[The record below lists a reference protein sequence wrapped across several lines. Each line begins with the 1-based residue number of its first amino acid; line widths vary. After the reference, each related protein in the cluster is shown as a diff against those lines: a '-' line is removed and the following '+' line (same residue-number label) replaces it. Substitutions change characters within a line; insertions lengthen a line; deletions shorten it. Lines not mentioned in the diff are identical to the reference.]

1 MPTMWCILLMIPMLI
16 ADDTFLGF
24 DCTNPSGSEFFDHKI
39 CHKHTD
45 RLVKSQFEIIQNREV
60 DHLDGY
66 YCQGEV
72 TSVVGYCGRYS
83 HNKFTGQDSYS
94 VPLIFNQDT
103 CRMMIEKQIYNTGSQ
118 TMSIK
123 VGSQNTLKTF
133 THGSVT
139 FDGTNIACTGGELRL
154 EVGTMNT
161 NMIQQ
166 VHYNIKVFPTKLI
179 ISNSEVIDPYTQIN
193 LGPLSLGYS
202 TSSATTY
209 VWDPTRPKCDKLK
222 VMSTTFESA
231 IPGIWF
237 SDHHQIQVRV
247 TDSYY
252 DQSCKIKLWNTDTP
266 GLYLSSTPTELDHVS
281 SKDVDISMDLRIRFD
296 YVNNKIFS
304 TLSLNYKS
312 RHPMCSKLNYPID
325 SIVRIGDSTFI
336 RNLGEASV
344 EFTCNKIEV
353 APVMDKVCHTMMKVV
368 DHDGKPWFLESVT
381 RILFHSAVV
390 IPCGSARVPV
400 YRNTKSQLV
409 TYAPDRKV
417 ISTST
422 PPGTNVTTPSPD
434 APGMYP
440 LIMVKNWLQ
449 YAWLQHLSKHSYSFI
464 SQAVCQSPEC
474 QQAHTDPGHLLGM
487 IGQVA
492 HNASK
497 ILTTKFWLGID
508 IEAIGRRCSIAV
520 CIILAI
526 YIVYGSVTW
535 CMRYAMFRGE
545 NVGMFALAI
554 RSTFPEMFL
563 IAKATADKKVDTNV

>member
-1 MPTMWCILLMIPMLI
+1 MWYILFIVPMIT

-24 DCTNPSGSEFFDHKI
+24 DCTNPSGSEFYDHKI

-45 RLVKSQFEIIQNREV
+45 RLVKSQFEIIQDKVV
-60 DHLDGY
+60 DHLDGFF
-66 YCQGEV
+66 CKGEI
-72 TSVVGYCGRYS
+72 TSITGYCVRYS

-94 VPLIFNQDT
+94 IPLIFNQDS
-103 CRMMIEKQIYNTGSQ
+103 CRMMIEKQAYDTGAQ
-118 TMSIK
+118 TMPIK
-123 VGSQNTLKTF
+123 LGALNTLKTF

-139 FDGTNIACTGGELRL
+139 FDGTNVACTGGELRL
-154 EVGTMNT
+154 EAGVMNT

-166 VHYNIKVFPTKLI
+166 LHYKIEVSSSKLI
-179 ISNSEVIDPYTQIN
+179 ISNKEVIDPYTQIN

-202 TSSATTY
+202 TSSTMTY
-209 VWDPTRPKCDKLK
+209 VWDPTRPECDKLK
-222 VMSTTFESA
+222 VMTSTFESA
-231 IPGIWF
+231 IPDIWF

-247 TDSYY
+247 TGTYY
-252 DQSCKIKLWNTDTP
+252 DQSCKIKLMNTDTP
-266 GLYLSSTPTELDHVS
+266 GLYLSPTPTELDHVA
-281 SKDVDISMDLRIRFD
+281 SKDVDMSMDLRIRFD
-296 YVNNKIFS
+296 YVNNKIIS
-304 TLSLNYKS
+304 SLSSNYKS

-325 SIVRIGDSTFI
+325 SIIRTGDSTFI

-353 APVMDKVCHTMMKVV
+353 APVTDKVCHTMMKVV
-368 DHDGKPWFLESVT
+368 DHDGKPWFLEPVT

-390 IPCGSARVPV
+390 IPCVSARVPV

-409 TYAPDRKV
+409 TYAPDRKL

-422 PPGTNVTTPSPD
+422 PPGNNITTPSPD

-440 LIMVKNWLQ
+440 LIMVRNWLQ

-474 QQAHTDPGHLLGM
+474 QQVHTDPGHLLGM
-487 IGQVA
+487 ISQA
-492 HNASK
+492 ANNASK

-520 CIILAI
+520 CIMLAI
-526 YIVYGSVTW
+526 YIVYGTATW
-535 CMRYAMFRGE
+535 CMRFAMFRGE

-563 IAKATADKKVDTNV
+563 IAKATTSKKVDTNV

>member
-1 MPTMWCILLMIPMLI
+1 MWYILFIVPMIT

-24 DCTNPSGSEFFDHKI
+24 DCTNPSGSEFYDHKI

-45 RLVKSQFEIIQNREV
+45 RLVKSQFEIIQDKVV
-60 DHLDGY
+60 DHLDGFF
-66 YCQGEV
+66 CKGEI
-72 TSVVGYCGRYS
+72 TSITGYCGRYS

-94 VPLIFNQDT
+94 IPLIFNQDS
-103 CRMMIEKQIYNTGSQ
+103 CRMMIEKQAYDTGAQ
-118 TMSIK
+118 TMPIK
-123 VGSQNTLKTF
+123 LGALNTLKTF

-139 FDGTNIACTGGELRL
+139 FDGTNVACTGGELRL
-154 EVGTMNT
+154 EAGVMNT

-166 VHYNIKVFPTKLI
+166 LHYKIEVSSSKLI
-179 ISNSEVIDPYTQIN
+179 ISNKEVIDPYTQIN

-202 TSSATTY
+202 TSSTMTY
-209 VWDPTRPKCDKLK
+209 VWDPTRPECDKLK
-222 VMSTTFESA
+222 VMTSTFESA
-231 IPGIWF
+231 IPDIWF

-247 TDSYY
+247 TGTYY
-252 DQSCKIKLWNTDTP
+252 DQSCKIKLMNTDTP
-266 GLYLSSTPTELDHVS
+266 GLYLSPTPTELDHVA
-281 SKDVDISMDLRIRFD
+281 SKDVDMSMDLRIRFD
-296 YVNNKIFS
+296 YVNNKIIS
-304 TLSLNYKS
+304 SLSSNYKS

-325 SIVRIGDSTFI
+325 SIIRTGDSTFI

-353 APVMDKVCHTMMKVV
+353 APVTDKVCHTMMKVV
-368 DHDGKPWFLESVT
+368 DHDGKPWFLEPVT

-390 IPCGSARVPV
+390 IPCVSARVPV

-409 TYAPDRKV
+409 TYAPDRKL

-422 PPGTNVTTPSPD
+422 PPGNNITTPSPD

-440 LIMVKNWLQ
+440 LIMVRNWLQ

-464 SQAVCQSPEC
+464 SQAICQSPEC
-474 QQAHTDPGHLLGM
+474 QQVHTDPGHLLGM
-487 IGQVA
+487 ISQA
-492 HNASK
+492 ANNASK
-497 ILTTKFWLGID
+497 ILSTKFWLGID

-520 CIILAI
+520 CIMIAI
-526 YIVYGSVTW
+526 YIIYGTVTW
-535 CMRYAMFRGE
+535 CMRFAMFRGE

-563 IAKATADKKVDTNV
+563 IAKATTSKKVDTNV